1 MEQLVLNSWGEKIG
15 EHFKKI
21 ETYCIFQ
28 ALNFHRMSCICSKQ
42 FEMQQLFKAPK
53 QKKAS
58 KQRFYPVTVY
68 LFH

>member
-1 MEQLVLNSWGEKIG
+1 MEQLVLISWGEKIG

-21 ETYCIFQ
+21 EYCIFQ
-28 ALNFHRMSCICSKQ
+28 ALNFHRMSRICSKQ

-58 KQRFYPVTVY
+58 KQCFYPVTVY